1 MDATETSVDAEL
13 VRDENDPRPPSRA
26 GAVQR
31 FVLIYLAL
39 VAVMAA
45 IGFLGRLFV
54 FDSAIGEA
62 EADFMSWIAD
72 NRVGWLDSVAT
83 TGSTFSDT
91 WTVIGVMVGAITMLW
106 AAGHGRHAALVL
118 FAVGLEFGT
127 FLLVGALVDRARPT
141 VESLNSVPSTPSFPS
156 GHVAAAFVLY
166 GTLVICA
173 RSLNPR
179 VPGWVWVFPIVLA
192 LLVAFSRLYEGV
204 HYPFDVLG
212 GYLLG
217 VLALF
222 GAALA
227 TGLLDP
233 DVERRLPWRR

>member
-1 MDATETSVDAEL
+1 MTAHETSADAEL
-13 VRDENDPRPPSRA
+13 VRDENEPRPPSRF

-31 FVLIYLAL
+31 FVLIYLAIAGTMTVL
-39 VAVMAA
+39 
-45 IGFLGRLFV
+45 GLLGRLFV

-62 EADFMSWIAD
+62 ELDFMGWIAD
-72 NRVGWLDSVAT
+72 NRVGWLDTVAK
-83 TGSTFSDT
+83 TGSSFSDT

-118 FAVGLEFGT
+118 FAVGLEFGS
-127 FLLVGALVDRARPT
+127 FLLVGAIIDRARPP
-141 VESLNSVPSTPSFPS
+141 VETLTSVPSTPSFPS

-166 GTLVICA
+166 GTLALCA
-173 RSLNPR
+173 RSLNPK
-179 VPGWVWVFPIVLA
+179 VPAWVWGFPIFIG
-192 LLVAFSRLYEGV
+192 LLVAFARLYEGV
-204 HYPFDVLG
+204 HYPTDVTG

-233 DVERRLPWRR
+233 EVERRLPWRR